1 MPKRIRKALGVV
13 GKLMS
18 IVPDT
23 TEIIGKTIDN
33 SRPIIEKRMEQK
45 HEKEMQLRTIDDVI
59 NLPVDQAQAHL
70 EQLGFVVATIPAKPH
85 KKWLHSNLN
94 EVVAMSPKSGKYKIG
109 SLIKLY
115 YITVDVLEKK
125 SRLIRPRKLADCGTQ
140 SKKSLILLSLSNTFD
155 FLLKNGVDKK
165 QSCL

>member
-1 MPKRIRKALGVV
+1 MK
-13 GKLMS
+13 
-18 IVPDT
+18 
-23 TEIIGKTIDN
+23 
-33 SRPIIEKRMEQK
+33 
-45 HEKEMQLRTIDDVI
+45 KEMQLRTIDDVI

-140 SKKSLILLSLSNTFD
+140 SKNR
-155 FLLKNGVDKK
+155 
-165 QSCL
+165 